1 MALKQQFSQK
11 QELRLSPQ
19 QIQLMKLLQIPVTE
33 LDQRIKQ
40 EIEEN
45 PALELGEDSA
55 EEAPQ
60 TDESS
65 NNDEEFDF
73 GDYFDE
79 DSTDY
84 KSQVNNRSKDED
96 DKTVPFSGE
105 PSFQDRLIEQLM
117 WNELSEEERIIAEVI
132 VGNLDESG
140 YLNRSLEALVDDLAF
155 HFNMETHEREVL
167 NVLYQIQE
175 LDPAGVGARNL
186 QECLVIQAKRKAN
199 GTRIKDIA
207 VRILVECFEPFTK
220 KHYDKIAQKLKID
233 EAELKSAVQEIL
245 KLNPKPG
252 GTAKGNDKLVPQI
265 IPDFILNE
273 VDGTFELSLNSRN
286 MPELKISKEYKT
298 LIRAFSEGANTTKS
312 DKQAL
317 TFVKH
322 KIDSARGFIDAIR
335 QRQET
340 LMLTMSAILEFQR
353 SFFLTGDNTK
363 LRPMILKDIAEQVQ
377 LDISTVSRVANSKYI
392 QTNHGVY
399 LLKHFFSEAMTTDTG
414 EEVSS
419 KEVKEILVQAI
430 ENEDK
435 KAPIPDEKL
444 MEILNKKGY
453 NIARRTVAKY
463 REQLNIPVARLRKK
477 L

>member
-1 MALKQQFSQK
+1 
-11 QELRLSPQ
+11 
-19 QIQLMKLLQIPVTE
+19 LQIPVTE

-60 TDESS
+60 TEESS

-117 WNELSEEERIIAEVI
+117 WNELSEKERIIAEVI

-252 GTAKGNDKLVPQI
+252 GTAKGNDKFRPQI
-265 IPDFILNE
+265 IPDFILSE
-273 VDGTFELSLNSRN
+273 VDGTFELNLNSRN

-419 KEVKEILVQAI
+419 KEVKEILIQAI

>member
-60 TDESS
+60 TEESS

-140 YLNRSLEALVDDLAF
+140 YLNRSLDALVDDLAF
-155 HFNMETHEREVL
+155 HFNLETQEREVL

-273 VDGTFELSLNSRN
+273 VDGTFELNLNSRN

-419 KEVKEILVQAI
+419 KEVKEILIQAI

>member
-1 MALKQQFSQK
+1 
-11 QELRLSPQ
+11 
-19 QIQLMKLLQIPVTE
+19 MKLLQIPVTE

-60 TDESS
+60 TEETS

-96 DKTVPFSGE
+96 DKIIPFSGE
-105 PSFQDRLIEQLM
+105 PTFQDRLLEQLM

-140 YLNRSLEALVDDLAF
+140 YLNRSLDALVDDLAF

-167 NVLYQIQE
+167 SVLYQIQE

-207 VRILVECFEPFTK
+207 VRILVECFEAFTK

-252 GTAKGNDKLVPQI
+252 GTAKGSDKLVPQI
-265 IPDFILNE
+265 IPDFILSE

-419 KEVKEILVQAI
+419 KEVKEILIQAI